1 MRPGRSGPE
10 GLSPAS
16 SAAARVQGPP
26 SSRSSSGP
34 RKNFPKHLVENYV
47 IEGLLGQG
55 AFSTVWRAVH
65 RATGQVRA
73 VKKIDTSDLSPP
85 KIAHEI
91 ALMRMLRH
99 ENVVRCY
106 DVFLEAQYVS
116 IVVDM
121 FNGGD
126 LVDGLNAYRR
136 VHGRVPNAQLAHLAR
151 QMIAAVAHVHSLQI
165 CHRDVK
171 GENFLS
177 DRPDIGDPQCKVA
190 LADFGTAIRVGPGE
204 RLVQRVGTPA
214 FWAPEVFGDG
224 YDFLVDIWAVGVTT
238 FILLTGA
245 LPFDGEVQICSS
257 GGPAGFE
264 FLATPRGGLRAAS
277 GTPPF
282 AVPYYSTKLC
292 HAVWPVQCK
301 KRALAKLYPD
311 AVVPATF
318 TPGAF
323 EPPSSQEVSEKATV
337 VLKVML
343 TGLSGKTGQ
352 GKHGSLTSV
361 KCKRSQLLL
370 LTLNAVEH
378 RAITI
383 QQLRDLRLFL
393 QRLCKVGFLKRQDGS
408 LIHWFHI
415 NMYEICNLVL
425 KPVISFVEEQRGSR
439 GKFSW
444 VEFVSRD
451 EQKPYLLFSHSW
463 SGRFR
468 DFMAAVDDLARGK
481 SLTVTVPVWIWV
493 FANNQFGQ
501 NFGTGFRDS
510 PFYKAVE
517 VAEEGTLL
525 IVDRDASSLQ
535 RIWCGFELLLAIDLQ
550 KPLVVYTS
558 AGQVG
563 VSATS
568 GRLVEAVE
576 DFDITQ
582 MEASQ
587 ESDRRQIINFLCGG
601 ELLEKKGLKT
611 AQDGNF
617 QLVNGWQK
625 QLSDVT
631 TTPAAPRRQN
641 GKLEYVQEA
650 ELFKLHSA
658 KFQKLNATVR
668 DKVLSAAH
676 VAEGERQTAGIKIP
690 RLEDR
695 GVTLGEMR
703 AFFKKAKSWSSE
715 EGHSWETL
723 SISEISRTF
732 IKKLIAGKDTSLAEL
747 WSSGPRKP
755 QIVVNETLASPL
767 SEFAAALEWFA
778 EASRL
783 QDNVVFYFAPLCI
796 NLCDQEHDNP
806 DLARTIRNL
815 IQNCEGWLSVLPDS
829 EEQIVRSYRLEQLHL
844 CFHAGKKIYFGCSDG
859 VLACT
864 SPFQHGIWEFGHFHP
879 QLAQTLV
886 QSSWSQARCAEDEVR
901 DRVNQLILQSRGG
914 YDSFD
919 ARGRWARAA
928 RRRAPG
934 GTSGCEGDLQRRR
947 PPRLL
952 DQQRCSQGVPG

>member
-238 FILLTGA
+238 FILLTG
-245 LPFDGEVQICSS
+245 
-257 GGPAGFE
+257 
-264 FLATPRGGLRAAS
+264 
-277 GTPPF
+277 
-282 AVPYYSTKLC
+282 
-292 HAVWPVQCK
+292 
-301 KRALAKLYPD
+301 
-311 AVVPATF
+311 
-318 TPGAF
+318 
-323 EPPSSQEVSEKATV
+323 
-337 VLKVML
+337 
-343 TGLSGKTGQ
+343 
-352 GKHGSLTSV
+352 
-361 KCKRSQLLL
+361 
-370 LTLNAVEH
+370 
-378 RAITI
+378 
-383 QQLRDLRLFL
+383 QLRDLRLFL

-481 SLTVTVPVWIWV
+481 SLTVTVPVWICV

-815 IQNCEGWLSVLPDS
+815 IQNCEGLLSVLPDS

-864 SPFQHGIWEFGHFHP
+864 SPFQHGIWEHDVQKTRFGIVS
-879 QLAQTLV
+879 T
-886 QSSWSQARCAEDEVR
+886 C
-901 DRVNQLILQSRGG
+901 
-914 YDSFD
+914 
-919 ARGRWARAA
+919 
-928 RRRAPG
+928 
-934 GTSGCEGDLQRRR
+934 
-947 PPRLL
+947 
-952 DQQRCSQGVPG
+952 

>member
-1 MRPGRSGPE
+1 MC
-10 GLSPAS
+10 
-16 SAAARVQGPP
+16 AAAQ
-26 SSRSSSGP
+26 
-34 RKNFPKHLVENYV
+34 PKMPVPWSNT
-47 IEGLLGQG
+47 
-55 AFSTVWRAVH
+55 STR
-65 RATGQVRA
+65 
-73 VKKIDTSDLSPP
+73 IP
-85 KIAHEI
+85 
-91 ALMRMLRH
+91 
-99 ENVVRCY
+99 
-106 DVFLEAQYVS
+106 
-116 IVVDM
+116 
-121 FNGGD
+121 
-126 LVDGLNAYRR
+126 
-136 VHGRVPNAQLAHLAR
+136 
-151 QMIAAVAHVHSLQI
+151 
-165 CHRDVK
+165 
-171 GENFLS
+171 
-177 DRPDIGDPQCKVA
+177 
-190 LADFGTAIRVGPGE
+190 
-204 RLVQRVGTPA
+204 
-214 FWAPEVFGDG
+214 
-224 YDFLVDIWAVGVTT
+224 
-238 FILLTGA
+238 
-245 LPFDGEVQICSS
+245 
-257 GGPAGFE
+257 
-264 FLATPRGGLRAAS
+264 
-277 GTPPF
+277 
-282 AVPYYSTKLC
+282 
-292 HAVWPVQCK
+292 
-301 KRALAKLYPD
+301 
-311 AVVPATF
+311 
-318 TPGAF
+318 
-323 EPPSSQEVSEKATV
+323 
-337 VLKVML
+337 
-343 TGLSGKTGQ
+343 
-352 GKHGSLTSV
+352 
-361 KCKRSQLLL
+361 
-370 LTLNAVEH
+370 AVEH

-481 SLTVTVPVWIWV
+481 SLTVTVPVWICV

-587 ESDRRQIINFLCGG
+587 ECDRRQIINFLCGG

-815 IQNCEGWLSVLPDS
+815 IQNCEGLLSVLPDS

-901 DRVNQLILQSRGG
+901 DRVNLLILQSRGG
-914 YDSFD
+914 YDSFEARLMRVAGGPVLRD
-919 ARGRWARAA
+919 AALRGGPQAVKVIYSVAGETALHIAAASGKLLALRA
-928 RRRAPG
+928 
-934 GTSGCEGDLQRRR
+934 
-947 PPRLL
+947 LL
-952 DQQRCSQGVPG
+952 DCRADPNAEDHIRETPMHYAAMTGMLGSIQLLLKYGAEPMAESAFAEDALFVAQQNPAAFLGQHTRKAIALLQAWGVATE